1 MQAILLMAGGA
12 IGTYLRFT
20 IAGRVQSASDGVFPF
35 GTLTVNVIGAFL
47 AGIIATVVLERT
59 NIPVELRTALLVG
72 LLGGFTTFS
81 AFSVET
87 LSLTNQGA
95 WGFAAL
101 NVLASVSAA
110 LVAVWAGQSVARLWT

>member
-1 MQAILLMAGGA
+1 MQVILLMAGGA

-20 IAGRVQSASDGVFPF
+20 IAGRVQSYSDGVFPV
-35 GTLTVNVIGAFL
+35 GTLAVNVIGAFL
-47 AGIIATVVLERT
+47 AGIVATVVLERT

-81 AFSVET
+81 AFSLET
-87 LSLTNQGA
+87 LDLTNEGA

-101 NVLASVSAA
+101 NVAASVSAA
-110 LVAVWAGQSVARLWT
+110 LAAVWAGQSVARLWT